1 MSADMNAGTS
11 KTVINDEQDLQ
22 ALLAGSELVLINTYR
37 GKWCPFCR
45 SYLGS
50 LDKVFRD
57 QSNQLKIYG
66 VSVDEVDE
74 NAELKAKLG
83 IGFDLLQ
90 DASLLFHHQFAVH
103 TGKGHGK
110 EAYLQPAVF
119 LFHNGEKVYEWI
131 QTPSLLN
138 MGGATSRVSV
148 KKVLAEVNKHR

>member
-1 MSADMNAGTS
+1 MAI
-11 KTVINDEQDLQ
+11 TVLKGQQDLQ
-22 ALLAGSELVLINTYR
+22 QLLEANELLLINTYR

-50 LDKVFRD
+50 LDKTFNGISDKLHVV
-57 QSNQLKIYG
+57 G
-66 VSVDEVDE
+66 VSVDEVEE

-83 IGFDLLQ
+83 IAFDLVQ
-90 DASLLFHHQFAVH
+90 DATLIFHHQFGVY

-119 LFHNGEKVYEWI
+119 LFRNGEKVYSWI

-148 KKVLAEVNKHR
+148 KKLLAEVNKYL